1 METEALVEAWRVF
14 REDRTTEARNHLMLH
29 YTGLVRMVAAK
40 VGQGLPSMVDRD
52 DLVSYGMFGLMETLE
67 SYDPARGV
75 KFETFATPRIRG
87 SIIDELR
94 KLDRVPRS
102 VRSKARD
109 VERVRTELQVELNR
123 EPVDEEIALQLGV
136 TVHELWSLQG
146 EVHAATLASLDDG
159 DDSDRASLSELTFD
173 RSSNPEELFGAS
185 GEIAD
190 LMADAINAMPE
201 RYKTIL
207 VLYYLQEMTL
217 AQIGEVL
224 GVTESRVCQLQSKV
238 LACLRESLGHGAL
251 SAA

>member
-1 METEALVEAWRVF
+1 MENEALDEAWRSF
-14 REDRTTEARNHLMLH
+14 RGDRNREARNQLMLH

-40 VGQGLPSMVDRD
+40 VARGLPSMVDRD

-67 SYDPARGV
+67 SFDESRGF
-75 KFETFATPRIRG
+75 KFETFAAPRIRG

-94 KLDRVPRS
+94 KIDMVPRS
-102 VRSKARD
+102 VRSKIRD
-109 VERVRTELQVELNR
+109 AEKVRTELQLEFNR
-123 EPVDEEIALQLGV
+123 EPTDEEIALSLGV
-136 TVHELWSLQG
+136 SIHDLWQLQG
-146 EVHAATLASLDDG
+146 QAHAAQLASLDDG
-159 DDSDRASLSELTFD
+159 DDERASISELKFD
-173 RSSNPEELFGAS
+173 VASNPEDLFAAT
-185 GEIAD
+185 EITD
-190 LMADAINAMPE
+190 LMADAINTMPE

-238 LACLRESLGHGAL
+238 LASLREALGHGVL